1 MSDSPMNETTAKRR
15 AALWV
20 AIVFV
25 LGAALG
31 GVFGYLYG
39 HRSVVIA
46 GPPPLSEPERRARS
60 LDRMTRELGLSDAQ
74 RQQMDALLLQI
85 HGEFQSIRE
94 KNGHQLEAEMEQERQ
109 KSRDQIR
116 ALLTPEQK
124 PKFEEYIQRLQEERK
139 RNAAPPGTPPA
150 PPSR

>member
-1 MSDSPMNETTAKRR
+1 MNETTAKRK

-20 AIVFV
+20 AVVFV

-31 GVFGYLYG
+31 GVFGYFYG

-46 GPPPLSEPERRARS
+46 GPPPLSEPERRARR
-60 LDRMTRELGLSDAQ
+60 LDQLTHELGLNDSQ
-74 RQQMDALLLQI
+74 RQQIDALLLQI
-85 HGEFQSIRE
+85 HGEFQAIHE
-94 KNGHQLEAEMEQERQ
+94 KNSKQLESEMDQERH

-124 PKFEEYIQRLQEERK
+124 SKFEEFLKHLDEERK
-139 RNAAPPGTPPA
+139 RNAGGP